1 MGADYNKKMKAAL
14 LADHELARPL
24 PQYLPYLTL
33 SLLVHA
39 LLLAWPRFGAYQEA
53 LPPPVDVL
61 AVSFVAPPTPLPTAG
76 AEVRPAEPASVPP
89 PPQRVARTPRTTV
102 AAVKRNDAPFAV
114 SAAPD
119 LVAAAPLPVAT
130 AGDGRPPAAPVLA
143 TAPSFNAAYLH
154 NPAPVYPPP
163 SRRLGEEGKVLL
175 HVKVSAAGQPVA
187 VDLEKSS
194 NFERLDEAARHAVA
208 RWRFVPAKRGDE
220 AVEGSV
226 IVPIVFRLDD

>member
-1 MGADYNKKMKAAL
+1 VGADYNKKMKADF
-14 LADHELARPL
+14 LADPDPARL
-24 PQYLPYLTL
+24 LRHYLPYLTL
-33 SLLVHA
+33 SLLAHA
-39 LLLAWPRFGAYQEA
+39 LLLAWPRLGVLQEA
-53 LPPPVDVL
+53 VPPPVDVL
-61 AVSFVAPPTPLPTAG
+61 AVSFVASPVPLPAVGT
-76 AEVRPAEPASVPP
+76 ELRPAEPAPARPS
-89 PPQRVARTPRTTV
+89 PQRVTRTPRTTAV
-102 AAVKRNDAPFAV
+102 AVNRNDAPFAV

-119 LVAAAPLPVAT
+119 NVAAVALPVTT

-143 TAPSFNAAYLH
+143 TAPRFNATYLH
-154 NPAPVYPPP
+154 NPAPVYPPS

-208 RWRFVPAKRGDE
+208 RWRFVPAKRGEE

>member
-1 MGADYNKKMKAAL
+1 MMKADF
-14 LADHELARPL
+14 LADPVPARL
-24 PQYLPYLTL
+24 PHYLPYLTL

-39 LLLAWPRFGAYQEA
+39 LLVVWPRFGAHQEA

-61 AVSFVAPPTPLPTAG
+61 AVSFVTPPAPLPATG
-76 AEVRPAEPASVPP
+76 TEVRSAEPVPVPP
-89 PPQRVARTPRTTV
+89 PPQRVSRTPRTTV
-102 AAVKRNDAPFAV
+102 AAVNRYDAPFAV
-114 SAAPD
+114 SATPD
-119 LVAAAPLPVAT
+119 TVAATPAPVAA
-130 AGDGRPPAAPVLA
+130 AGDGRPPTASVFA
-143 TAPSFNAAYLH
+143 TAPRFNAAYLH
-154 NPAPVYPPP
+154 NPVPVYPPS

-175 HVKVSAAGQPVA
+175 HVKVSPAGQPVA
-187 VDLEKSS
+187 VDLERSS

>member
-1 MGADYNKKMKAAL
+1 
-14 LADHELARPL
+14 
-24 PQYLPYLTL
+24 
-33 SLLVHA
+33 V
-39 LLLAWPRFGAYQEA
+39 
-53 LPPPVDVL
+53 
-61 AVSFVAPPTPLPTAG
+61 
-76 AEVRPAEPASVPP
+76 
-89 PPQRVARTPRTTV
+89 
-102 AAVKRNDAPFAV
+102 
-114 SAAPD
+114 
-119 LVAAAPLPVAT
+119 

-143 TAPSFNAAYLH
+143 TAPRFNAAYLH
-154 NPAPVYPPP
+154 NPAPVYPPS

-208 RWRFVPAKRGDE
+208 RWRFVPAKRGEE

>member
-1 MGADYNKKMKAAL
+1 MGADYNKRMKADL
-14 LADHELARPL
+14 LADPESARLL
-24 PQYLPYLTL
+24 PHYLRYLTL

-39 LLLAWPRFGAYQEA
+39 LLLVWPRLGALQEA
-53 LPPPVDVL
+53 VPPPVDVL
-61 AVSFVAPPTPLPTAG
+61 AVSFIAPPAPLPAVGT
-76 AEVRPAEPASVPP
+76 ELRPAEPAPARP
-89 PPQRVARTPRTTV
+89 PPQRVTRTPRTT
-102 AAVKRNDAPFAV
+102 ALAVNSNDAPFAV
-114 SAAPD
+114 NAAPD
-119 LVAAAPLPVAT
+119 NVAAVPLPV

-143 TAPSFNAAYLH
+143 TAPRFNAAYLH
-154 NPAPVYPPP
+154 NPAPVYPPS

-208 RWRFVPAKRGDE
+208 RWRFVPAKRGEE